1 MPHYLQHDRN
11 NNEINKLLTM
21 NASTLKYQLLFWG
34 EGVRWN
40 KFKRFLHRLK
50 VLKTILLF
58 HKSRRVV
65 SLKYLHC
72 SEKWEMFFN
81 SNKNLLFSAKIWYR
95 TQCWTCWREERV
107 ASIYVFS
114 ISITNKIRFYSLF
127 YWIYKIVSVMC

>member
-72 SEKWEMFFN
+72 SEKWEMF
-81 SNKNLLFSAKIWYR
+81 SIQIKIYYSVQR
-95 TQCWTCWREERV
+95 YDREHNVEHIEREERV

-114 ISITNKIRFYSLF
+114 ISITNKLDFILYFIEFTRL
-127 YWIYKIVSVMC
+127 WV